1 MYRSL
6 TTSLLAVGAA
16 TISTAAYAQT
26 APETTYTF
34 DLPAQPMDDALTSV
48 AERTGSNVVYNGQD
62 VADRRAPAI
71 RGTLTA
77 QAAFER
83 ILAGSGLVLRRTG
96 SGAFVVSSPTQQS
109 ATTGRSA
116 ISGSV
121 TAANSTRGLEG
132 ALVRIVETG
141 QTTAVDSFG
150 DFRFAK
156 VPAGTYTLEISFLG
170 YETAYQS
177 VSVGSEKA
185 RNLAI
190 VLGQPDT
197 ESNAIVVYGS
207 RSARANALNVQRT
220 AENSSDV
227 ISADDL
233 GNFTGTTFSEAR

>member
-156 VPAGTYTLEISFLG
+156 VPAGTYTLATKPPTRAS
-170 YETAYQS
+170 AS
-177 VSVGSEKA
+177 AA
-185 RNLAI
+185 RRPATW
-190 VLGQPDT
+190 P
-197 ESNAIVVYGS
+197 SCSAS
-207 RSARANALNVQRT
+207 RIRRAMRSWSMARAVPGPT
-220 AENSSDV
+220 P
-227 ISADDL
+227 
-233 GNFTGTTFSEAR
+233 